1 MTAAAAALPQPQI
14 SADHAAGIET
24 LSQKTARMTDYL
36 ILGGGSAGCV
46 LAARL
51 SEDPRNKVVLVEAGR
66 DITLETMPDNI
77 RTRYPGRA
85 FLDPANLWGSLTAYM
100 GAPLGNTD
108 KRTPRRYEQA
118 RVLGGGSAI
127 NAMVAN
133 RGAPSDY
140 DEWGAMGA
148 QGWSWEAALPYFRKL
163 ERDCDFDDPH
173 YHGRDGPI
181 PIRRIRPERMSPFV
195 KALCDTLVA
204 RGYPAKPDQNGEW
217 TDGVYVGAIATSDKG
232 ERVPASVAYLTAEVR
247 RRPNLQV
254 RTDLLAERLLFEG
267 TRCTGASVVPVDRS
281 SATTLSAGE
290 TIISCGAIHTPALLM
305 RSGVGPADELGRLG
319 IPVVAALAGV
329 GRNLMEHPSTAV
341 STYLPPP
348 LRLAD
353 LGEHHDHAILR
364 FSSKIADAPE
374 GDMHVAMIA
383 RSGWHEV
390 GQRVGTL
397 FIWVNKSY
405 SRGSVTLA
413 STDPRAEPHVD
424 FRLLSDWRDMERLK
438 AGFRLGAKLLTDPL
452 LQSRCGPAF
461 PTSYSERVMRVAAP
475 GLVNAAQRRTLAAM
489 LDFAGGLRP
498 WLIHSVV
505 TLGLKLDRLLADDAA
520 LTGFVGASVG
530 GVWHASGTC
539 RMGAPTDPLAVTD
552 GAGRVRGVEG
562 LRVCDAS
569 LMPSIPR
576 ANTNTPTIMMAE
588 RIADLM
594 KA

>member
-1 MTAAAAALPQPQI
+1 
-14 SADHAAGIET
+14 
-24 LSQKTARMTDYL
+24 MTDYL

-51 SEDPRNKVVLVEAGR
+51 SEDARNKVVLVEAGR
-66 DITLETMPDNI
+66 DITLDTMPDNI
-77 RTRYPGRA
+77 RSRYPGRA
-85 FLDPANLWGSLTAYM
+85 FLDPANIWGSLTAYI

-108 KRTPRRYEQA
+108 NRAPRRYEQA

-133 RGAPSDY
+133 RGAPGDY

-148 QGWSWEAALPYFRKL
+148 QGWSWEAVLPYFRKL

-173 YHGRDGPI
+173 YHGRNGPI
-181 PIRRIRPERMSPFV
+181 PIRRIRPDRMSPFA

-204 RGYPAKPDQNGEW
+204 RGHPAMPDQNGEW
-217 TDGVYVGAIATSDKG
+217 ADGVYIGAIATSDEG
-232 ERVPASVAYLTAEVR
+232 ERVPACVAYLTPEVR
-247 RRPNLQV
+247 RRPNLEV
-254 RTDLLAERLLFEG
+254 RTDLLADRLLFDDK
-267 TRCTGASVVPVDRS
+267 RCTGARVVPAGGS
-281 SATTLSAGE
+281 SGAPTTLGAHE
-290 TIISCGAIHTPALLM
+290 TIVSCGAIHTPALLM

-353 LGEHHDHAILR
+353 LDEHHDHAILR
-364 FSSKIADAPE
+364 YSSKIADAPE

-390 GQRVGTL
+390 GRRVGTL

-405 SRGSVTLA
+405 SRGHVTLR
-413 STDPRAEPHVD
+413 SSDPRAEPDID

-438 AGFRLGAKLLTDPL
+438 GGFRLGAKLLTDPL
-452 LQSRCGPAF
+452 MLARCGPAF
-461 PTSYSERVMRVAAP
+461 PTSYSERVMRVAGP
-475 GLVNAAQRRTLAAM
+475 GLVNAAQRRVLAAM
-489 LDFAGGLRP
+489 LDVAGGLRP
-498 WLIHSVV
+498 WVIHSVV
-505 TLGLKLDRLLADDAA
+505 TLGLRLDRLLADDAA
-520 LTGFVGASVG
+520 LTEFIGTSVG

-539 RMGAPTDPLAVTD
+539 RMGAASDPLAVTD
-552 GAGRVRGVEG
+552 GAGRVRGLEG

-569 LMPSIPR
+569 LMPAIPR

-588 RIADLM
+588 RICDLM
-594 KA
+594 KASSPT